1 MFEDEF
7 LVDIFN
13 VGAFDWA
20 RTFLQ
25 EYIFEG
31 SDLLIFELSEDN
43 FAVKLLP
50 FFSNPRNKIFF
61 DLLNLLQK
69 SFI

>member
-7 LVDIFN
+7 LVNIFN
-13 VGAFDWA
+13 VGAFDWTRA
-20 RTFLQ
+20 FPQ

-43 FAVKLLP
+43 FAV
-50 FFSNPRNKIFF
+50 
-61 DLLNLLQK
+61 
-69 SFI
+69 

>member
-43 FAVKLLP
+43 FAV
-50 FFSNPRNKIFF
+50 
-61 DLLNLLQK
+61 
-69 SFI
+69 